1 MTTSLKV
8 FTALGLFVLASPA
21 FAHGGGNGHG
31 MSHDTSRD
39 VSHMTT
45 ISQNDKTT
53 PSDKT
58 KRTDQANARQDRVL
72 SNVIATGSKLI
83 TLYEQD
89 LKNGNVAGQRTVLNE
104 LQALSRFAAR
114 NGVGAQFLA
123 SSTTTISIGRRAGG
137 KVIFA
142 HS

>member
-8 FTALGLFVLASPA
+8 LSFGLLMITSPA

-31 MSHDTSRD
+31 MGHDMGGD
-39 VSHMTT
+39 VSHTT
-45 ISQNDKTT
+45 TMNQNDKKM

-89 LKNGNVAGQRTVLNE
+89 LKNGNVAGQKTVLNE